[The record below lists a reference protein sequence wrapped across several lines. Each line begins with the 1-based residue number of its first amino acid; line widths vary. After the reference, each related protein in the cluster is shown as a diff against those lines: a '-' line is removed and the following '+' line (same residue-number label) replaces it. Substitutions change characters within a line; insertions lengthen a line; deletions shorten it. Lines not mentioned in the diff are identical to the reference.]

1 VALAGAD
8 GCGDLESLRAHIG
21 DCHRCPLG
29 DTRTRVVFG
38 VGDPRAE
45 LLFVGEAPGRNED
58 LKGEPFVGAAGRF
71 LDELLGSIGLLRSQ
85 VYIANVLK
93 CRPPDNRDPLPE
105 EIATCTPFLAR
116 QIELIAPR
124 IIVTLGKFATQYVL
138 ETTAGI
144 TQLRG
149 RLYRVGGRR
158 VVPVL
163 HPAAALY
170 NGSVRQVMFDDF
182 KRLRA
187 VLDRPDDDARGVRE
201 GNDSEGEAVDLP
213 VDAVR
218 GVEFG
223 ASPVSSE
230 STAGAAKSSHQQ
242 SLF

>member
-1 VALAGAD
+1 
-8 GCGDLESLRAHIG
+8 
-21 DCHRCPLG
+21 
-29 DTRTRVVFG
+29 
-38 VGDPRAE
+38 
-45 LLFVGEAPGRNED
+45 
-58 LKGEPFVGAAGRF
+58 
-71 LDELLGSIGLLRSQ
+71 
-85 VYIANVLK
+85 
-93 CRPPDNRDPLPE
+93 LPE

-124 IIVTLGKFATQYVL
+124 VVVTLGKFATQYVL

-187 VLDRPDDDARGVRE
+187 VLDRPDDVWGTGK
-201 GNDSEGEAVDLP
+201 GNDSVGQPVDLP
-213 VDAVR
+213 AGLGEAADAA
-218 GVEFG
+218 GSEKTADSA
-223 ASPVSSE
+223 ASPD
-230 STAGAAKSSHQQ
+230 QQ